1 MRSVICGILVLLACC
16 WCPAEG
22 WGYIFSRFR
31 PESQNNLG
39 YGSAGYSGYNGPLA
53 ERLVSPR
60 EQLMEALLSEEILEE
75 QGCEGRRCTANEHC
89 CGGHVCVDFDGASGT
104 CLSSVGQREGA
115 ECRSDSE
122 CAAGLLC
129 DMGSCVQFQGKKRYN
144 EPCSVSTECEIG
156 RGLCCQ
162 VVRRHRQA
170 PKTLCGYFKD
180 PMICIGH
187 VATDQVQHI
196 VEHTDGEKRLTGK
209 THDYVSI

>member
-1 MRSVICGILVLLACC
+1 M
-16 WCPAEG
+16 
-22 WGYIFSRFR
+22 R
-31 PESQNNLG
+31 PEPCHRKRILLEASPTPSHRKGFIPDRQGL
-39 YGSAGYSGYNGPLA
+39 P
-53 ERLVSPR
+53 RLSKARRRRGFREALIRGEMLRIRVHHPTGVSR

-104 CLSSVGQREGA
+104 CLSSMGQREGA

-180 PMICIGH
+180 P
-187 VATDQVQHI
+187 
-196 VEHTDGEKRLTGK
+196 
-209 THDYVSI
+209 